1 MITKQEL
8 KKVLQEHEFS
18 EEQIERILNKRVKT
32 LLKIGNIENIDAILN
47 ILLNKRTISKETIEG
62 CLSVLARGKAK
73 EIEEIFKVLDAH
85 NISKETIEGCLYVL
99 ARGKIKKIK
108 RIFEILDYQKVK
120 RQQIEDNF
128 EYLLLQDAN
137 EIASIFDEGSC
148 YLKKYMQLKGIYNRI
163 INKDEINEICEEKKI
178 NQSEFM
184 RNIRGDNYQELYEET
199 LKRKR
204 GIYIGKSIPMQEE
217 FISKNEIM
225 LLELSRTVAKSFGYR
240 YRMND
245 LSELESQAL
254 EIMITKCGDIAYN
267 FEWNREALRR
277 MIYKKV
283 FNYLKIHFRNQE
295 ILQDFSTLEIERKA
309 RFSNMAGENDNELDL
324 STWNI
329 NEEQENILRY
339 ISTYLEEGYNLNEAI
354 ENVANFLNM
363 EVEEVLE
370 EVENIKEQNNENKI
384 RMGEE
389 DELS

>member
-1 MITKQEL
+1 
-8 KKVLQEHEFS
+8 
-18 EEQIERILNKRVKT
+18 
-32 LLKIGNIENIDAILN
+32 
-47 ILLNKRTISKETIEG
+47 
-62 CLSVLARGKAK
+62 
-73 EIEEIFKVLDAH
+73 
-85 NISKETIEGCLYVL
+85 
-99 ARGKIKKIK
+99 
-108 RIFEILDYQKVK
+108 
-120 RQQIEDNF
+120 
-128 EYLLLQDAN
+128 
-137 EIASIFDEGSC
+137 
-148 YLKKYMQLKGIYNRI
+148 
-163 INKDEINEICEEKKI
+163 
-178 NQSEFM
+178 
-184 RNIRGDNYQELYEET
+184 
-199 LKRKR
+199 
-204 GIYIGKSIPMQEE
+204 
-217 FISKNEIM
+217 
-225 LLELSRTVAKSFGYR
+225 
-240 YRMND
+240 MND

-384 RMGEE
+384 RMGED

>member
-1 MITKQEL
+1 M
-8 KKVLQEHEFS
+8 
-18 EEQIERILNKRVKT
+18 
-32 LLKIGNIENIDAILN
+32 N
-47 ILLNKRTISKETIEG
+47 ILLNKRIISKEAIEG

-73 EIEEIFKVLDAH
+73 EIKDIFKVLDTH
-85 NISKETIEGCLYVL
+85 NISKETIEGCLSVL

-108 RIFEILDYQKVK
+108 RIFEILDYQKIK
-120 RQQIEDNF
+120 REQIEDNF
-128 EYLLLQDAN
+128 GYLLLQDAN

-184 RNIRGDNYQELYEET
+184 KNIRGEDFQELYQET

-225 LLELSRTVAKSFGYR
+225 LLELSRTVAKNFGYR

-277 MIYKKV
+277 MIYKNV
-283 FNYLKIHFRNQE
+283 FNYLKIHLRPKE
-295 ILQDFSTLEIERKA
+295 ILRDFSTLEIERKS
-309 RFSNMAGENDNELDL
+309 RFSNMAGKNDNELDL

-384 RMGEE
+384 SMGEE